1 MNFQLIK
8 LPVYGATLAGRSAWP
23 EHHHFV
29 ISKDEDAI
37 QTLYGKVKNIGTV
50 ATEVKVV
57 FKIAMDTAVMETIE
71 SNVIT
76 LAPGMIEVV
85 SASFTPTMTGKYSVS
100 ATAWYKDAAGN
111 WVEAT
116 LKVKTFS
123 FAVVP

>member
-1 MNFQLIK
+1 
-8 LPVYGATLAGRSAWP
+8 
-23 EHHHFV
+23 
-29 ISKDEDAI
+29 
-37 QTLYGKVKNIGTV
+37 
-50 ATEVKVV
+50 
-57 FKIAMDTAVMETIE
+57 
-71 SNVIT
+71 
-76 LAPGMIEVV
+76 MIEVV